1 MYIVPP
7 LWLVGSSVKIQRE
20 AGNFRGKNLKSVIF
34 NFVILYRIIY
44 NFREFNFRESQKI
57 AKIVKVIIY

>member
-20 AGNFRGKNLKSVIF
+20 GSNVKFFKCKKFRIF
-34 NFVILYRIIY
+34 FKFCINHY
-44 NFREFNFRESQKI
+44 
-57 AKIVKVIIY
+57 

>member
-20 AGNFRGKNLKSVIF
+20 GVPCRFVSVKNFEIF
-34 NFVILYRIIY
+34 FK
-44 NFREFNFRESQKI
+44 FC
-57 AKIVKVIIY
+57 IVKFNQY

>member
-20 AGNFRGKNLKSVIF
+20 GVPCQILSKILKFFS
-34 NFVILYRIIY
+34 NFVLLSLIIIDCRFY
-44 NFREFNFRESQKI
+44 SQ
-57 AKIVKVIIY
+57 

>member
-20 AGNFRGKNLKSVIF
+20 GVPCQFRKCKKFLNFFS
-34 NFVILYRIIY
+34 NFVLIIIDCSSGVPV
-44 NFREFNFRESQKI
+44 NAGEVQRRWRRLIQ
-57 AKIVKVIIY
+57 